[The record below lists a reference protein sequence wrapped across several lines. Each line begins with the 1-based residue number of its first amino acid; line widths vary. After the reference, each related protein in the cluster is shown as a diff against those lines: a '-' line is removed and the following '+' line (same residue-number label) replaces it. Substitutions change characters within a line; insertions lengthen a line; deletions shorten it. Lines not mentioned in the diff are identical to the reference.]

1 MNSNCNNH
9 HTHTSYTFLLLASV
23 KKQTIKSLIPILNWM
38 PSYKKEWLKG
48 DISAGLTVGVLL
60 IPQGMAYAMLAG
72 LPPIY
77 GLYAAL
83 MPLIIYAVFGT
94 SRQLAVGPVAMDSL
108 LVLSGVGAFAAVG
121 SEHFIEVALLLALI
135 EGFILLIMGVLRM
148 GFLVNFLSNPV
159 ISGFTSAASLIIG
172 LNQLKHI
179 LGISLPSSNH
189 LYTILL
195 SAFQGVSEWNW
206 ISIALG
212 IGGIILI
219 KSLKKVNKQIPAA
232 LVIVVVSIVAA
243 YGFSLDVQGV
253 KIVGVIPT
261 GLPSFHVPNIDLEL
275 IPKLIPIALTLALVA
290 FLEAISVAK
299 AVHSTHRDYEID
311 PNQELRAL
319 GLSNI
324 VGSLFQSFSVTGGF
338 SRTAVNDQSGA
349 KTGLASIISALL
361 IAFTLLF
368 LTPLFYY
375 LPNAILAYIIM
386 VAVSVL
392 LDFKEPIRLW
402 KTERRDLLVL
412 IITFVATLSLGIA
425 NGIGLGVVISLMLVT
440 YKSAYPHMAQLGQL
454 KGTNYFRNISRF
466 DDAIDLKEML
476 IVRFDAQLFFVNA
489 AMFRDKTLDWASKKK
504 DLKVIVFDF
513 QSINNMDSSSIKI
526 LIDMLEFY
534 KERNISL
541 LFAGVKGPLRDVLE
555 ANDFSLLA
563 GPNSFYMNV
572 AEAKSSFLGEAQPE
586 SRKYLHQTNSQ

>member
-1 MNSNCNNH
+1 M
-9 HTHTSYTFLLLASV
+9 ASV
-23 KKQTIKSLIPILNWM
+23 KQQTIKSLIPILNWM

-48 DISAGLTVGVLL
+48 DISAGLTVGVML

-77 GLYAAL
+77 GFYAAL
-83 MPLIIYAVFGT
+83 MPLIIYAIFGT

-108 LVLSGVGAFAAVG
+108 LVLSDVGAFAAVG

-135 EGFILLIMGVLRM
+135 EGFILLMLGVLRM
-148 GFLVNFLSNPV
+148 GFLVNFLSNPL

-189 LYTILL
+189 LHTILL

-219 KSLKKVNKQIPAA
+219 KSLKKVNSKIPAA

-243 YGFSLDVQGV
+243 YVFNLDVQGV

-261 GLPSFHVPNIDLEL
+261 GLPSFHVQNIDLEL

-299 AVHSTHRDYEID
+299 AVHSKHRDYEID

-324 VGSLFQSFSVTGGF
+324 IGSLFQSFSVMGGF

-375 LPNAILAYIIM
+375 LPNAILASIIM
-386 VAVSVL
+386 VAVSGL
-392 LDFKEPIRLW
+392 FDFKEAIRLW
-402 KTERRDLLVL
+402 KTERRDLLML

-425 NGIGLGVVISLMLVT
+425 NGIGVGVVMSLILVT

-476 IVRFDAQLFFVNA
+476 IVRFDAQLFFANA

-513 QSINNMDSSSIKI
+513 QSINNMDSSAIKI

-541 LFAGVKGPLRDVLE
+541 LFAGVKRPIRSVLE

-563 GPNSFYMNV
+563 GSNSFYMNV

-586 SRKYLHQTNSQ
+586 SREYLHQTNS

>member
-1 MNSNCNNH
+1 M
-9 HTHTSYTFLLLASV
+9 ASV
-23 KKQTIKSLIPILNWM
+23 KQQTIKSLIPILNWM

-48 DISAGLTVGVLL
+48 DISAGLTVGVMLS
-60 IPQGMAYAMLAG
+60 PQGMAYAMLAG

-83 MPLIIYAVFGT
+83 MPLIIYAIFGT

-135 EGFILLIMGVLRM
+135 EGFILLMLGVLRM
-148 GFLVNFLSNPV
+148 GFLANFL

-189 LYTILL
+189 LHTILL

-219 KSLKKVNKQIPAA
+219 KSLKKVNNKIPAA

-243 YGFSLDVQGV
+243 YVFNLDVQGV

-275 IPKLIPIALTLALVA
+275 IPKLIPIGLTLTLVA

-299 AVHSTHRDYEID
+299 AVHSKHRDYKID
-311 PNQELRAL
+311 PNQELKAL

-324 VGSLFQSFSVTGGF
+324 IGSLFQSFSVMGGF

-375 LPNAILAYIIM
+375 LPNAILASIIM
-386 VAVSVL
+386 VAVSGL
-392 LDFKEPIRLW
+392 FDFKEAIRLW
-402 KTERRDLLVL
+402 KTERRDLLML

-425 NGIGLGVVISLMLVT
+425 NGIGVGVVMSLILVT
-440 YKSAYPHMAQLGQL
+440 YKYAYPHMAQLGQL

-476 IVRFDAQLFFVNA
+476 IVRFDAQLFFANA

-513 QSINNMDSSSIKI
+513 QSINNMESSAIKI

-541 LFAGVKGPLRDVLE
+541 LFAGVKRPIRSVLE

-563 GPNSFYMNV
+563 GSNSFYMNV

-586 SRKYLHQTNSQ
+586 SREYLHQTNS

>member
-1 MNSNCNNH
+1 M
-9 HTHTSYTFLLLASV
+9 
-23 KKQTIKSLIPILNWM
+23 
-38 PSYKKEWLKG
+38 
-48 DISAGLTVGVLL
+48 L

-77 GLYAAL
+77 GFYAAL
-83 MPLIIYAVFGT
+83 MPLIIYAIFGT

-108 LVLSGVGAFAAVG
+108 LVLSDVGAFAAVG

-135 EGFILLIMGVLRM
+135 EGFILLMLGVLRM
-148 GFLVNFLSNPV
+148 GFLVNFL

-189 LYTILL
+189 LHTILL

-219 KSLKKVNKQIPAA
+219 KSLKKVNNKIPAA

-243 YGFSLDVQGV
+243 YVFNLDVQGV

-275 IPKLIPIALTLALVA
+275 IPKLIPIGLTLTLVA

-299 AVHSTHRDYEID
+299 AVHSKHRDYKID
-311 PNQELRAL
+311 PNQELKAL

-324 VGSLFQSFSVTGGF
+324 IGSLFQSFSVMGGF

-349 KTGLASIISALL
+349 KTGLASIINALL

-375 LPNAILAYIIM
+375 LPNAILASIIM
-386 VAVSVL
+386 VAVSGL
-392 LDFKEPIRLW
+392 FDFKEAIRLW
-402 KTERRDLLVL
+402 KTERRYLLML

-425 NGIGLGVVISLMLVT
+425 NGIGLGVVMSLMLVT
-440 YKSAYPHMAQLGQL
+440 YKSAYPHMAKLG
-454 KGTNYFRNISRF
+454 
-466 DDAIDLKEML
+466 
-476 IVRFDAQLFFVNA
+476 
-489 AMFRDKTLDWASKKK
+489 
-504 DLKVIVFDF
+504 
-513 QSINNMDSSSIKI
+513 
-526 LIDMLEFY
+526 
-534 KERNISL
+534 
-541 LFAGVKGPLRDVLE
+541 
-555 ANDFSLLA
+555 
-563 GPNSFYMNV
+563 
-572 AEAKSSFLGEAQPE
+572 
-586 SRKYLHQTNSQ
+586 